1 MNLRIADTFVDSLT
15 RLTGDEQKSA
25 KMAAFDLQLDPS
37 GSGFQFHKIERAKD
51 PRFWSI
57 RVTRDL
63 RLIVHKDAANLLLC
77 YVDHHDDAY
86 RWAERRKLE
95 THPKT
100 GAAQLVELRESVQE
114 IPVRGSDH
122 SGIVQQASSPLF
134 ASQSDDELLGY
145 GVPRDWLRAVRDV
158 TTDDA
163 LLELADHLPG
173 EASEALLEL
182 ATGGRPEVVKPR
194 DVVPDPFAHPEAQR
208 RFRVMAD
215 VDELARALD
224 YPWDKWTTFLHPIQ
238 REIVSA
244 SYNGPVRISGSA
256 GTGKTV
262 VALQRTVHL
271 ARENS
276 GSRVLLATFSQ
287 TLANA
292 LIQKLRLLVGTEPRI
307 AERIEVHAIQ
317 SIGMRLYTLNLG
329 QPRMATMDLQ
339 HHLLNS
345 IVTENSLSIPF
356 GPRFVIAEWSEVVDA
371 WQLDTWEA
379 YRDFQ
384 RLGRKTRLTER
395 HRAELWGIFEKM
407 QARLTEGDLLTEA
420 ALFSRLAKF
429 YEDRPL
435 TPFEFVVV
443 DEAQDLT
450 VAQFRFLAAIGGN
463 RPNGLFFAGDPG
475 QRIFQLPYSWRA
487 LGVDIRGRS
496 RILRVNYRTS
506 HQIRRQADYLLPHT
520 LTDADGNSEDRQ
532 GIVSVFNGP
541 EPSICVMESQ
551 SDEIEQV
558 GAWLAE
564 RAYKDGVKPNEVG
577 LFVRSIDEMPRALA
591 ASKRADLPTR
601 VLDDGLGG
609 TTACASI
616 GTMHLAKGLEFRVVV
631 VMACD
636 DDVIPLQSR
645 IEAVVDE
652 ADLEEIHATERHLLY
667 VACTRA
673 RDYLLVTGVYPAS
686 EFVED
691 LRVWGGQAK

>member
-1 MNLRIADTFVDSLT
+1 MNLRIADTFVDSLI

-25 KMAAFDLQLDPS
+25 KMAAFDLQLDPA

-63 RLIVHKDAANLLLC
+63 RLIVHKDADNLLLC

-86 RWAERRKLE
+86 RWAARRKLE

-100 GAAQLVELRESVQE
+100 GAAQLVEIRESVQE
-114 IPVRGSDH
+114 VAVRVSP
-122 SGIVQQASSPLF
+122 SAVEPMVSPLF
-134 ASQSDDELLGY
+134 AKQSDDELLGY
-145 GVPRDWLRAVRDV
+145 GVPGDWLPAVRGV
-158 TTDDA
+158 ATDDA
-163 LLELADHLPG
+163 LLELVDHLPG
-173 EASEALLEL
+173 EAAEALLEL
-182 ATGGRPEVVKPR
+182 ATGGRPEVLKPISA
-194 DVVPDPFAHPEAQR
+194 VPDPFAHPEAQR
-208 RFRVMAD
+208 RFRVMGD

-238 REIVSA
+238 RQIVSA
-244 SYNGPVRISGSA
+244 SYNGPVRVSGSA

-262 VALQRTVHL
+262 VALQRAVHL
-271 ARENS
+271 ARENP
-276 GSRVLLATFSQ
+276 GGRVLLATFSQ
-287 TLANA
+287 TLAKA
-292 LIQKLRLLVGTEPRI
+292 LRQKLRLLVGTEPRL
-307 AERIEVHAIQ
+307 AERIEVHAI
-317 SIGMRLYTLNLG
+317 SAIGMRLYTLNLG
-329 QPRMATMDLQ
+329 QPNMASVDLQ
-339 HHLLNS
+339 QHLLND
-345 IVTENSLSIPF
+345 ILMGTSLSTPF
-356 GPRFVIAEWSEVVDA
+356 GPRFIMTEWVEVIDA

-395 HRAELWGIFEKM
+395 HRMELWSVFEKI
-407 QARLTEGDLLTEA
+407 QASLRERGLVTES
-420 ALFSRLAKF
+420 ALFSRLATF
-429 YEDRPL
+429 YEDRSG

-450 VAQFRFLAAIGGN
+450 VAQFRFLAAVGRN

-506 HQIRRQADYLLPHT
+506 HQIRRQADYLLPRT
-520 LTDADGNSEDRQ
+520 LTDVDGHSEDRQ

-541 EPSICVMESQ
+541 EPRILVVDSQ

-564 RAYKDGVKPNEVG
+564 RVYKDGVKPNEIG
-577 LFVRSIDEMPRALA
+577 IFVRSTAEMSRALVA
-591 ASKRADLPTR
+591 AKRADLPTR
-601 VLDDGLGG
+601 IVDDGIDS
-609 TTACASI
+609 TAAHASL
-616 GTMHLAKGLEFRVVV
+616 GTMHLAKGLEFRAVV

-645 IEAVVDE
+645 IEAVVDD
-652 ADLEEIHATERHLLY
+652 ADLEEVHATERHLLY

-673 RDYLLVTGVYPAS
+673 RDYLLVTGVDPAS
-686 EFVED
+686 EFLED
-691 LRVWGGQAK
+691 LKVRGDRAK